1 MLNVSSS
8 GFDPQPSCPA
18 QNFRS
23 ARRLNAPGWEELGQL
38 PFPFLEGTPLRGR
51 TYAGSLEG
59 IVALQAG
66 ILPGPPGPLVS
77 ALEARRRV
85 YGPLPHEKRFVVG
98 LVGYNTIAVGVA
110 LPLDEVAH
118 PKADIRRFMEEPLPR
133 VIEDRP
139 FIHIVREDM
148 AVFHLMDRGG

>member
-1 MLNVSSS
+1 MGAVTGMQSTDVRFRANRTLSRHRPRAE
-8 GFDPQPSCPA
+8 FDPQPSCPA
-18 QNFRS
+18 QDFRS

-77 ALEARRRV
+77 ALE
-85 YGPLPHEKRFVVG
+85 
-98 LVGYNTIAVGVA
+98 
-110 LPLDEVAH
+110 
-118 PKADIRRFMEEPLPR
+118 
-133 VIEDRP
+133 
-139 FIHIVREDM
+139 
-148 AVFHLMDRGG
+148 

>member
-18 QNFRS
+18 QDFRS

-66 ILPGPPGPLVS
+66 ILPGGRRPT
-77 ALEARRRV
+77 RRRLAPSDSSEAHSLWTWTQHKLSTPIPAKIGRDV
-85 YGPLPHEKRFVVG
+85 PPMLLAR
-98 LVGYNTIAVGVA
+98 A
-110 LPLDEVAH
+110 DEV
-118 PKADIRRFMEEPLPR
+118 
-133 VIEDRP
+133 IE
-139 FIHIVREDM
+139 
-148 AVFHLMDRGG
+148 